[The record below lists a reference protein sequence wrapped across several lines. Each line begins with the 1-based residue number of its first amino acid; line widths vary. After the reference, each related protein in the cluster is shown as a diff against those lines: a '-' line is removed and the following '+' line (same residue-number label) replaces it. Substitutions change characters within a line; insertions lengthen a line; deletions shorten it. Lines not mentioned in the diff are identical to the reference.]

1 MPFQTVVNQQPA
13 PAVEG
18 DFASADP
25 YNSVLAGPGALVAG
39 PAGLTVGRFAWV
51 DATRTLAGNA
61 QVGSNPPDGFVHRA
75 SNPTF
80 IILYLAETT
89 MLVQPGFGVT
99 LHSAGAFW
107 ARTSTATTFGQ
118 KVFASTTTGQCCTG
132 AAGATIAGFI
142 ETKWFCHSV
151 QAAGELMKISNI
163 QPS

>member
-1 MPFQTVVNQQPA
+1 MPFQTVVNLQPA

-39 PAGLTVGRFAWV
+39 PQGLTVGRFSWV
-51 DATRTLAGNA
+51 DATRTYAGNV
-61 QVGSNPPDGFVHRA
+61 QVGAAAPDGFVHRG

-80 IILYLAETT
+80 ITIYLAETT

-107 ARTSTATTFGQ
+107 AKTSTVTTFGQ
-118 KVFASTTTGQCCTG
+118 KVFANTATGAACTG
-132 AAGATIAGFI
+132 AAGATIAGFV
-142 ETKWFCHSV
+142 ETKWFCHTV
-151 QAAGELMKISNI
+151 QNAGELMKISTI
-163 QPS
+163 QPT